1 MTDSLFTWDALAT
14 LTGASLLT
22 FLVVQYTK
30 NLLDIL
36 VHIPTD
42 LYAVLIGALILIA
55 ASAALGQPL
64 TWATIVL
71 AVCNG
76 FVVAATAGQLANKVV
91 NPPGSAK
98 EGPGANA

>member
-1 MTDSLFTWDALAT
+1 MADSLFTWDALAT

-30 NLLDIL
+30 GLLDKL

-55 ASAALGQPL
+55 ASAALGQSL

-71 AVCNG
+71 CICNG
-76 FVVAATAGQLANKVV
+76 FIVAATAGQMANKVIQ
-91 NPPGSAK
+91 PPGSTK
-98 EGPGANA
+98 EGPNANA